1 MIRQKFIALTLIIFC
16 FFSTTITMGQALPP
30 SLSLELDTGREL
42 YSVYTAYDI
51 ENTDFGGVEVFF
63 NDEIKENA
71 FSNVKDGVL
80 WISIAAAKHINT
92 KVSLANIYVKSSSG
106 EYTEPKLKQRFL
118 TLNGDKITDTR
129 FKAEIKSAEITEGN
143 LNIHIGVSD
152 EMQRGGMIYAAAYD
166 SDGMIC
172 GIDSVPIT
180 YSGDA
185 DDIRICLNNCAG
197 AKSVKVLFWRDNLAP
212 LHRELNK
219 SL

>member
-16 FFSTTITMGQALPP
+16 FFSTTLTTGQALPP

-129 FKAEIKSAEITEGN
+129 FKAEIKNADITEN
-143 LNIHIGVSD
+143 DLNIHIGISD
-152 EMQRGGMIYAAAYD
+152 DMQRGGIIYAAAYD
-166 SDGMIC
+166 SAGVIC
-172 GIDSVPIT
+172 GVDSVPIT

-185 DDIRICLNNCAG
+185 DDIQICLNNCGG
-197 AKSVKVLFWRDNLAP
+197 AKSVKVFFWRDNFSP